1 MKGPMDIIRRDG
13 ARAPGAAANGQP
25 VVSGKTFLRQ
35 DEFLEQRG
43 LTRESR
49 PLAPEDASESALT
62 EASPTLY
69 LRGAQ
74 ERALL
79 MAEAPPSPAVLWRSL
94 GPAGIPDGQTYGS
107 GPGSTATMVGRVSAI
122 AVDPNDSGHVLVGSA
137 AGGVW
142 ETRDGG
148 TSWTPRTDDQPTLS
162 VGALAFDP
170 SNPSTVY
177 AGTGEGNSEYFHLGQ
192 GILVSHDG
200 GSTWTVVA
208 DHVFADIGFYRLV
221 VDPRDSQRLIVATT
235 GGAAVSPDAAGS
247 WSLLHQGLTWD
258 VSIAYHG
265 DEAEILLAA
274 PDGLFSAL
282 GAGAPTKI
290 A

>member
-1 MKGPMDIIRRDG
+1 RDG
-13 ARAPGAAANGQP
+13 ARAFEGGANGRP
-25 VVSGKTFLRQ
+25 AVSGKTFLRQ

-49 PLAPEDASESALT
+49 PLEIEGASESGPT
-62 EASPTLY
+62 EVSPTLY

-79 MAEAPPSPAVLWRSL
+79 MTEAPPGPTVTWRSL

-107 GPGSTATMVGRVSAI
+107 GPGGLATMAGRVSAI
-122 AVDPNDSGHVLVGSA
+122 AVDPSDSEHVLVGGA

-170 SNPSTVY
+170 TNPSTVY

-192 GILVSHDG
+192 GILVSRDG

-208 DHVFADIGFYRLV
+208 SHVFAGIGFYRLV
-221 VDPRDSQRLIVATT
+221 VDPRNPQRLLVATT
-235 GGAAVSPDAAGS
+235 GGAAVPPDGGAS
-247 WSLLHQGLTWD
+247 WSLL
-258 VSIAYHG
+258 
-265 DEAEILLAA
+265 
-274 PDGLFSAL
+274 
-282 GAGAPTKI
+282 
-290 A
+290 